1 MKKKIVLLISILSLS
16 CNNDKT
22 SSTDKTAIKL
32 ATGINCRQ
40 NFDDPTQK
48 LGNPNS
54 LVNNKFVIYPNP
66 AIESFY
72 ILAQENVTDV
82 WLVPATPQKIY
93 QDVNFGSIL
102 NTNLYTEPSIIS
114 LSNLSLNGQSSTG
127 FSVNIRTLTKGY
139 YKVFVKMGGVLYWDI
154 LYKYDSQE
162 NTETQF
168 TTLHNFWN

>member
-1 MKKKIVLLISILSLS
+1 MKKKVLILISILSFS
-16 CNNDKT
+16 CSSDKT
-22 SSTDKTAIKL
+22 NNPDTTAL
-32 ATGINCRQ
+32 SLVTGINCRQ

-54 LVNNKFVIYPNP
+54 LVSNKFVIYPNP

-72 ILAQENVTDV
+72 ISAQENVTDV
-82 WLVPATPQKIY
+82 WLVSATPQKIY
-93 QDVNFGSIL
+93 QDLNFSTIL
-102 NTNLYTEPSIIS
+102 NTNLYTEQSIIS

-127 FSVNIRTLTKGY
+127 FSVNIGTLTKGY
-139 YKVFVKMGGVLYWDI
+139 YKVFVKIGGKIYWDI

-168 TTLHNFWN
+168 TTIHNFWN